1 MKKGPL
7 QAPCSAGS
15 AASKWLTAERSSWTK
30 WANSH
35 QTPRSHY
42 ERFLAYPAISLS
54 GGRSHWF
61 YGRLQITI
69 RGSDDANVD
78 LDGLGAHNS
87 ELRRCVFSRRIMAS
101 QRNIATSI
109 SV

>member
-1 MKKGPL
+1 MRREPPPE
-7 QAPCSAGS
+7 PCSAGS

-78 LDGLGAHNS
+78 LDGLGVPIILS
-87 ELRRCVFSRRIMAS
+87 SGDVFSVDGLWLDRK
-101 QRNIATSI
+101 
-109 SV
+109 SVV